1 MNLNVR
7 ELQIFLNLLKYAYLN
22 ENLVAI
28 RLLGLIG
35 TCDRADDDFVF
46 RLMVDNEKHKILL
59 QEVLHE
65 ISYEHDFDISDY
77 EKNVY
82 LLLELWKGEV
92 DRFDIKVLEKQA
104 YRIYKMLLK
113 FTDEKLRPQLE
124 EGVYASIRS
133 KILEILEDEERYSRE
148 LENI

>member
-113 FTDEKLRPQLE
+113 FTDEKLKPQLE
-124 EGVYASIRS
+124 ESVYVSIRS